1 MSFEMTADPI
11 VVETD
16 ITKPTLVPL
25 KISSIDE
32 LFAEV
37 MEEHEK
43 QKKKKANPLIEAN
56 ESVQQQEFVEFDEIV
71 LSLVFSDQSE
81 IEFSNSQLKPTGRVL
96 NSGTP
101 RALYEHVECN
111 SVGTGQ
117 IRSEHPPFVYNNLP
131 QNCSTGIS
139 TQKNNLR
146 NRRMFS
152 TKRMSLSRSWS
163 QQFCRRDKHDSP
175 WTSLE

>member
-43 QKKKKANPLIEAN
+43 QKK
-56 ESVQQQEFVEFDEIV
+56 V
-71 LSLVFSDQSE
+71 
-81 IEFSNSQLKPTGRVL
+81 
-96 NSGTP
+96 
-101 RALYEHVECN
+101 
-111 SVGTGQ
+111 
-117 IRSEHPPFVYNNLP
+117 
-131 QNCSTGIS
+131 
-139 TQKNNLR
+139 
-146 NRRMFS
+146 
-152 TKRMSLSRSWS
+152 
-163 QQFCRRDKHDSP
+163 
-175 WTSLE
+175 